1 MSATEIV
8 LWTALGVL
16 AFTYAGY
23 PLLLIAWAALRG
35 RRNVPVPDG
44 VADATVTVVIAAY
57 NEEACIR
64 QKIDNLLA
72 SDFPA
77 GRLDIIVASDGST
90 DGTVARAEESKSD
103 AVSVIAFPERR
114 GKAAVLNDV
123 VPSARGDL
131 VVFADARQRFESGA
145 LAALATRFADPAVG
159 AVGGELILVDT
170 HANGSQVTHGVSAYW
185 RYEKFI
191 RKQESRLD
199 STVGVSGAI
208 YAIRRP
214 LFRPI
219 SVDIILDD
227 VLIPMAVMAQGY
239 RVVFEPSARAYDRT
253 APTADAEFR
262 RKVRTLAGNFQLFAR
277 EPWLLAPWRNRLWVQ
292 TVAHKLCR
300 LLGPFALVILFATSA
315 TLAAEPLYAALF
327 GAQLL
332 FYTGAALGL
341 RFRDRPRKRFL
352 FNLPYTFCLL
362 NWATVVGLVRWIVGR
377 QSVMWL
383 PNNVR

>member
-1 MSATEIV
+1 MSAAE
-8 LWTALGVL
+8 LWLWAALGVL
-16 AFTYAGY
+16 AFTYVGY
-23 PLLLIAWAALRG
+23 PLLLTAWATLRHRQEL
-35 RRNVPVPDG
+35 RREG
-44 VADATVTVVIAAY
+44 VLKATVTVVIAAY

-77 GRLDIIVASDGST
+77 GRLEIIVASDGST
-90 DGTVARAEESKSD
+90 DRTVARAEDCRSD
-103 AVSVIAFPERR
+103 AVRVVAFPERR
-114 GKAAVLNDV
+114 GKAAVLNDI
-123 VPSARGDL
+123 VPLARGEI
-131 VVFADARQRFESGA
+131 VVFADARQRFEFGA
-145 LAALATRFADPAVG
+145 LSALVARFVDPTVG

-170 HANGSQVTHGVSAYW
+170 RANGSEVTHGVSAYW

-191 RKQESRLD
+191 RKQESRID

-208 YAIRRP
+208 YAIRRS
-214 LFRPI
+214 LFQPI
-219 SVDIILDD
+219 PSDIILDD
-227 VLIPMAVMAQGY
+227 VLIPMQVAAQGH

-277 EPWLLAPWRNRLWVQ
+277 EPWLLAPWRNRLWIQ
-292 TVAHKLCR
+292 TVAHKVFR
-300 LLGPFALVILFATSA
+300 LLGPFALAVLFVMSA
-315 TLAAEPLYAALF
+315 LLSAEPLYGALF
-327 GAQLL
+327 AAQLL
-332 FYTGAALGL
+332 FYAGAVLGL
-341 RFRDRPRKRFL
+341 RFRNRPRKPFL

-377 QSVMWL
+377 QSVMWQ